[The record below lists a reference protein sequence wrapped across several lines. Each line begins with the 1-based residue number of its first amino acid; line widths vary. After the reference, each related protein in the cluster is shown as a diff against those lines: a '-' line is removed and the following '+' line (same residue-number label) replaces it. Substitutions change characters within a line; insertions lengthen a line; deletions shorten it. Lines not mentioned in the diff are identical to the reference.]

1 MKYKLDG
8 IEYNVIIN
16 KKNNKNLYIR
26 VKEDMNIHVY
36 CNYFTTKSMINNVL
50 KTNELSLRK
59 MINNLK
65 NKNEKNNKFFDL
77 GKQYNIIFDNKIN
90 KTRVIENRIIAIHI
104 INEIVKV
111 KIR

>member
-26 VKEDMNIHVY
+26 VKEDMNIYVY

-50 KTNELSLRK
+50 KTNEL
-59 MINNLK
+59 
-65 NKNEKNNKFFDL
+65 
-77 GKQYNIIFDNKIN
+77 
-90 KTRVIENRIIAIHI
+90 
-104 INEIVKV
+104 
-111 KIR
+111 